1 MKLFEPN
8 RRNQLFCTSEHNA
21 AWSNRQTVRG
31 RVLTSFSI
39 TAYVTRNGTRGTPE
53 AREAGKRAARKKHQL
68 IQQFRD
74 EDRKAGRMEWP
85 TYMELRVRLGL
96 YDD

>member
-8 RRNQLFCTSEHNA
+8 RRNQLFCSAAHNA

-31 RVLTSFSI
+31 RVLTPFSI
-39 TAYVTRNGTRGTPE
+39 TAYVTRHGTRGTPE
-53 AREAGKRAARKKHQL
+53 AREEHQL
-68 IQQFRD
+68 IQQYRD
-74 EDRKAGRMEWP
+74 DDRKAGRMEWP
-85 TYMELRVRLGL
+85 EFMRVRVKLGL